1 MNVATRIPDFHASV
15 VDHARKDF
23 PLLDADMT
31 VGEALERIR
40 HEGVGERVIYF
51 YVVDEQKRLVGVV
64 PTRRL
69 LTASLE
75 TPLRQVMVPRVV
87 AVPAT
92 ATVLDACE
100 FFVLY
105 KFLAFPVVDE
115 QRRVIGII
123 DANLF
128 AEEILEAG
136 DLPAG
141 ATALQTG
148 SEDRYRPA
156 APVGPEFF
164 EALGFRIEQIRG
176 ASPWRIFRFRFPWL
190 LVTVTGGTLSAVL
203 AGFFEATLT
212 RSLVIAFFLTMVLG
226 LNESVSAQSMS
237 VTIHALRSAS
247 VTWRWLATAFR
258 REVATAILLGVA
270 CGFVVSVIAWV
281 WRNDIRAAFVIGGSI
296 ALSLVT
302 ACALGLGVPS
312 LLHRLKLDLKIAAGP
327 VTLALADFVALVIYF
342 TSAWLALR

>member
-1 MNVATRIPDFHASV
+1 MNVASRIPDFHASV

-23 PLLDADMT
+23 PLLDVTMT

-69 LTASLE
+69 LTAPLE
-75 TPLRQVMVPRVV
+75 ASLRQIMVPRVL

-136 DLPAG
+136 E
-141 ATALQTG
+141 
-148 SEDRYRPA
+148 SEDRYRSA
-156 APVGPEFF
+156 SPVGPEFF

-203 AGFFEATLT
+203 AGFFQATLT
-212 RSLVIAFFLTMVLG
+212 RSLVLAFFLTMVLG

-237 VTIHALRSAS
+237 VTIHALRSVT

-258 REVATAILLGVA
+258 REVATAILLGIA
-270 CGFVVSVIAWV
+270 CGFIVGVIAWF

-296 ALSLVT
+296 GVSLVT

-312 LLHRLKLDLKIAAGP
+312 LLHRLKLDPKIAAGP

-342 TSAWLALR
+342 TTAWLVLR

>member
-1 MNVATRIPDFHASV
+1 MNVATGIPDFDASGV
-15 VDHARKDF
+15 EHARKDF

-31 VGEALERIR
+31 VSEALERIR
-40 HEGVGERVIYF
+40 REGVGERVIYF
-51 YVVDEQKRLVGVV
+51 YAVDEQKRLVGVV

-69 LTASLE
+69 LTAALE
-75 TPLRQVMVPRVV
+75 TPLCRIMVRRVV
-87 AVPAT
+87 AISTT

-136 DLPAG
+136 E
-141 ATALQTG
+141 
-148 SEDRYRPA
+148 SEDRHRSA
-156 APVGPEFF
+156 APVSAGFF
-164 EALGFRIEQIRG
+164 EALGFRIEEIRG
-176 ASPWRIFRFRFPWL
+176 ASPWRVFRFRFPWL
-190 LVTVTGGTLSAVL
+190 LVTVAGGTVSAIL

-212 RSLVIAFFLTMVLG
+212 RSLVLAFFLTMVLG
-226 LNESVSAQSMS
+226 LNESVSMQSMS
-237 VTIHALRSAS
+237 VTIHALRSAQ

-258 REVATAILLGVA
+258 RELVTALLLGAA
-270 CGFVVSVIAWV
+270 CGLVVGLVVWL
-281 WRNDIRAAFVIGGSI
+281 WRNNGAAAFVIGGSI

-302 ACALGLGVPS
+302 ACGFGLGVAS
-312 LLHRLKLDLKIAAGP
+312 LLHRFRLDPKIAAGP
-327 VTLALADFVALVIYF
+327 ITLALADF
-342 TSAWLALR
+342 

>member
-1 MNVATRIPDFHASV
+1 MNIAAGNPDFDASV

-23 PLLDADMT
+23 PLLDVTMT

-75 TPLRQVMVPRVV
+75 ASLRQIMVPRVL

-115 QRRVIGII
+115 QRHVIGII

-136 DLPAG
+136 E
-141 ATALQTG
+141 
-148 SEDRYRPA
+148 SEDRYRST

-203 AGFFEATLT
+203 ADFFQATLT
-212 RSLVIAFFLTMVLG
+212 HSLVLAFFLTMVLG

-237 VTIHALRSAS
+237 VTIHALRSVT

-258 REVATAILLGVA
+258 REVTTAILLGVA
-270 CGFVVSVIAWV
+270 CGFIVGVIAWF

-296 ALSLVT
+296 GLSLVT

-312 LLHRLKLDLKIAAGP
+312 LLHRLKLDPKIAAGP

-342 TSAWLALR
+342 TSAWLVLR

>member
-1 MNVATRIPDFHASV
+1 
-15 VDHARKDF
+15 
-23 PLLDADMT
+23 
-31 VGEALERIR
+31 
-40 HEGVGERVIYF
+40 
-51 YVVDEQKRLVGVV
+51 
-64 PTRRL
+64 L
-69 LTASLE
+69 LTAALE
-75 TPLRQVMVPRVV
+75 TPLCRIMVPRVV
-87 AVPAT
+87 AIPAT

-136 DLPAG
+136 D
-141 ATALQTG
+141 
-148 SEDRYRPA
+148 SEDRHRSA
-156 APVGPEFF
+156 APVSAEFF
-164 EALGFRIEQIRG
+164 EALGFRIEEIRG
-176 ASPWRIFRFRFPWL
+176 ASPWRVFRFRFPWL
-190 LVTVTGGTLSAVL
+190 LVTVTGGTVSAIL

-212 RSLVIAFFLTMVLG
+212 RSLVLAFFLTMVLG

-237 VTIHALRSAS
+237 VTIHALRSATVS
-247 VTWRWLATAFR
+247 WRWLSTAFR

-270 CGFVVSVIAWV
+270 CGLIVGIIAWV
-281 WRNDIRAAFVIGGSI
+281 WRHDIRAAFVIGGSI

-312 LLHRLKLDLKIAAGP
+312 LLHRLKLDPKIAAGP
-327 VTLALADFVALVIYF
+327 VTLAVADFVALVIYF
-342 TSAWLALR
+342 TTAWLALR

>member
-1 MNVATRIPDFHASV
+1 MNIAAGNPDFEASV

-23 PLLDADMT
+23 PLLDVTMT
-31 VGEALERIR
+31 VGEALEHIR

-51 YVVDEQKRLVGVV
+51 YAVDEQKRLVGVV

-75 TPLRQVMVPRVV
+75 TSVRQIMVPRVV

-115 QRRVIGII
+115 QRHVIGVI

-136 DLPAG
+136 E
-141 ATALQTG
+141 
-148 SEDRYRPA
+148 SEDRHRRA
-156 APVGPEFF
+156 APVSHEFF
-164 EALGFRIEQIRG
+164 EALGFHIEQIRG
-176 ASPWRIFRFRFPWL
+176 ASSWHGFRFRFPWL
-190 LVTVTGGTLSAVL
+190 IVTVTGGTLSAIL
-203 AGFFEATLT
+203 AGYFEATLAH
-212 RSLVIAFFLTMVLG
+212 SLVITFFLTMVLG
-226 LNESVSAQSMS
+226 LNESVSMQSMS
-237 VTIHALRSAS
+237 VTIHALRSVS
-247 VTWRWLATAFR
+247 VTWQWLATAFR
-258 REVATAILLGVA
+258 REVTTAFLLGVA
-270 CGFVVSVIAWV
+270 CGSVVGAVVWI
-281 WRNDIRAAFVIGGSI
+281 WRNDLPGAFVIGGSI

-302 ACALGLGVPS
+302 ACAFGLGVPS
-312 LLHRLKLDLKIAAGP
+312 VLHRFKLDPKIAAGP
-327 VTLALADFVALVIYF
+327 VTLALADFFALVIYF
-342 TSAWLALR
+342 TSARLVLR